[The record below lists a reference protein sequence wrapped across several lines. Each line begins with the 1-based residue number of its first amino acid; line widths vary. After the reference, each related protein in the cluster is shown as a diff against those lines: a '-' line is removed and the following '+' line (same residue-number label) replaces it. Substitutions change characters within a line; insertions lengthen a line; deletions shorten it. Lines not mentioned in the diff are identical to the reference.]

1 MNTYETIYIL
11 RPNLN
16 EEEIRQTINKV
27 EECIK
32 QKGEIIST
40 ENWGKKKLA
49 YEVKKEKMGIF
60 ILTRFRAKGD
70 LIADLERLYRY
81 EDNIMRF
88 IIVKLTKREIEA
100 LKNKTF
106 EIKPP
111 EPLSAIDVEL

>member
-16 EEEIRQTINKV
+16 EEEVRQTINKV
-27 EECIK
+27 EELIK

-49 YEVKKEKMGIF
+49 YEVKKEKTGIF
-60 ILTRFRAKGD
+60 ILTRFRASGE
-70 LIADLERLYRY
+70 LITDLERLYRY

-100 LKNKTF
+100 LEKKASQM
-106 EIKPP
+106 KPP
-111 EPLSAIDVEL
+111 EPLSAIDAEL